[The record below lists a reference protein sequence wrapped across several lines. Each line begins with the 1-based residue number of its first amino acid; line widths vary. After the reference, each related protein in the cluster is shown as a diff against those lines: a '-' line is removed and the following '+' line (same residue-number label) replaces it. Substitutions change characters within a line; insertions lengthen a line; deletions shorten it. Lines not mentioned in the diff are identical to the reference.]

1 MKRSAV
7 VAAAVLFGVIFASG
21 AGLYIAKKVQIR
33 RAEAGKVPHEMPGF
47 VELVPA
53 RTVPF
58 QPTADLTGTVFSRR
72 SVRVQNEVSGYV
84 KSVNFQS
91 GDTVQAGQ
99 VLVTIDD
106 STDVADM
113 RAAEASV
120 RVKEADL
127 KVVDARIRLAEAEY
141 RRQQEANTVAATS
154 AMEVDRAK
162 AELDKATADRLR
174 SLAEIEEA
182 QAKVEQMRVRL
193 SKFTLKA
200 PFKGRVGMR
209 TVHEGQFLPPQMGM
223 GGDDGAVAVIEE
235 VADTIYLD
243 FAIPQE
249 YMPRV
254 IVGMTV
260 AGSSPLYGD
269 KPMMLKV
276 VAIDAAAS
284 RETRNVRVRS
294 EVDNKSGRLRA
305 GMSVQVRVPLGLPAN
320 YVAVPVTAIQRSS
333 SGESLFVAVK
343 DPANDKVLRAQQR
356 FVKLGP
362 VLPEADPANP
372 GTGWVAVIDG
382 VKDGELIAGAG
393 SFKLK
398 AMPNMMVIPAEPKR
412 AMEPDP
418 VPGGPSAAP
427 AAGDAGK
434 HEAQPASTSEKAH
447 TSGK

>member
-1 MKRSAV
+1 VKRSAV
-7 VAAAVLFGVIFASG
+7 IAAVVLFGVIGAAG
-21 AGLYIAKKVQIR
+21 AGLFIAKKIQIR
-33 RAEAGKVPHEMPGF
+33 RAEEAKVPHEMPGF
-47 VELVPA
+47 VEVVPA
-53 RTVPF
+53 KTVTF
-58 QPTADLTGTVFSRR
+58 QQTADLTGTVFSRR

-106 STDVADM
+106 STDMADLH
-113 RAAEASV
+113 AAEASV
-120 RVKEADL
+120 RVKQADL
-127 KVVDARIRLAEAEY
+127 QIVDARIRLAEAEF
-141 RRQQEANTVAATS
+141 RRQQEAHDVAATS
-154 AMEVDRAK
+154 AMEVDRAR

-174 SLAEIEEA
+174 AQAEIEEA

-209 TVHEGQFLPPQMGM
+209 NVHEGQFLPPQMGM
-223 GGDDGAVAVIEE
+223 GGDDGAVVVIEE

-254 IVGMTV
+254 VVGMTV
-260 AGSSPLYGD
+260 AGSSALYGD
-269 KPMMLKV
+269 KPLLLKV
-276 VAIDAAAS
+276 VAIDATAS

-294 EVDNKSGRLRA
+294 EVDNKGGKLRA

-333 SGESLFVAVK
+333 SGESLYVAVK
-343 DPANDKVLRAQQR
+343 DDKGALRAQQR

-362 VLPEADPANP
+362 VLPDADPAHP
-372 GTGWVAVIDG
+372 GSSWVAVIEG
-382 VKDGELIAGAG
+382 VKDGELVAAAG

-398 AMPNMMVIPAEPKR
+398 IPNMLIIPAEPKR
-412 AMEPDP
+412 AMEPDDQ
-418 VPGGPSAAP
+418 PGGPGSAP
-427 AAGDAGK
+427 AQPDASPDK
-434 HEAQPASTSEKAH
+434 HEPKPAATAH
-447 TSGK
+447 GDVAESR

>member
-7 VAAAVLFGVIFASG
+7 VAAAVLFGVIAVST
-21 AGLYIAKKVQIR
+21 AGLIIIKKIQIR
-33 RAEAGKVPHEMPGF
+33 RAEESKVHQEMPGF
-47 VELVPA
+47 VEVVA
-53 RTVPF
+53 AKTVPF

-72 SVRVQNEVSGYV
+72 TVRVQNEVSGII
-84 KSVNFQS
+84 KKVNFQS
-91 GDTVQAGQ
+91 GDIVQADQ
-99 VLVTIDD
+99 VLVVIDD
-106 STDVADM
+106 STDLADM
-113 RAAEASV
+113 HAAEASV
-120 RVKEADL
+120 RVKQADL

-141 RRQQEANTVAATS
+141 KRQQDANSVAATS

-174 SLAEIEEA
+174 SEAEIEEA

-193 SKFTLKA
+193 DKFTLKA

-223 GGDDGAVAVIEE
+223 GGDAGAVVVIEE

-254 IVGMTV
+254 VLGMTV
-260 AGSSPLYGD
+260 AGTSSLYGD
-269 KPMMLKV
+269 KPLLLKV
-276 VAIDAAAS
+276 VAIDATAS
-284 RETRNVRVRS
+284 METRNVRVRS
-294 EVDNKSGRLRA
+294 EVDNKAGKLRA

-333 SGESLFVAVK
+333 SGESLFAAVK
-343 DPANDKVLRAQQR
+343 DDKGMLRAQQR

-362 VLPEADPANP
+362 VLPDADPANP
-372 GTGWVAVIDG
+372 GSGWIAVIDG
-382 VKDGELIAGAG
+382 VKDGEMIAAAG

-398 AMPNMMVIPAEPKR
+398 MMPNMMVIPAEPKR

-418 VPGGPSAAP
+418 QPGKEASAPAP
-427 AAGDAGK
+427 AAGTADK
-434 HEAQPASTSEKAH
+434 HDTASSASPAEK
-447 TSGK
+447 K